1 MTVTMKKYLLI
12 TAAALLSLGSCDD
25 FLDLQPEYLV
35 NEKAFYETAGDFE
48 TALIGNYSALQGLHD
63 ASILYLG
70 ELTTDNAEIQWTS
83 PTTSE
88 MECDEMNVTS
98 TNGFVNAVW
107 NSCFTTISRCNNIL
121 SRMEAVDMNEAVKSQ
136 YRGEALFLRA
146 YNYFYLVRLFGD
158 VPIVEESFRSP
169 GEIAAFDMARK
180 PAGEVYQL
188 IMEDLMTAAELL
200 QGVTGLSKSRASEG
214 AAKTLLGKVYL
225 TRQDYASAAAVLK
238 EVIDMNAYSLV
249 PDYKTL
255 FTNGNDELLESI
267 FEIKYLSG
275 NVGEGNSF
283 SSLFTP
289 PRFDMAI
296 FPGNMQG
303 SGRIVPTADVANAYE
318 AGDVRR
324 EASIADSVL
333 LVDGT
338 YAENIYGLKF
348 VDFTTGLVGD
358 GGINFTSLRY
368 ADVLLMYAEA
378 LNETGNTDGA
388 SVYLNMVRDR
398 AGLDPVS
405 GLSSSEFA
413 LALEQERRVEFL
425 SEGHRWFDLLRT
437 GRVQTVLN
445 DYFAEKGLNFSVE
458 ENELLMPI
466 PQAEIDIDPTLEQ
479 NTGY

>member
-1 MTVTMKKYLLI
+1 MKKYMLI
-12 TAAALLSLGSCDD
+12 AATVLVCLSSCDD
-25 FLDLQPEYLV
+25 FLTLQPEYLV
-35 NEKAFYETAGDFE
+35 NENTFYKSANDFE

-88 MECDEMNVTS
+88 MECDEMNLTS
-98 TNGFVNAVW
+98 TNTFANAVW

-121 SRMEAVDMNEAVKSQ
+121 SRIASVDMDESLKSQ

-180 PAGEVYQL
+180 PASEVYQ
-188 IMEDLMTAAELL
+188 IITGDLMMADDLL
-200 QGVTGLSKSRASEG
+200 QGVTGLSKSRASAG

-225 TRQDYASAAAVLK
+225 TRQDYPAAATELK
-238 EVIDMNAYSLV
+238 EVIDRNTYSLEA
-249 PDYKTL
+249 DYKSL
-255 FTNGNDELLESI
+255 FTNGNDELGESI

-275 NVGEGNSF
+275 NLGEGNSF
-283 SSLFTP
+283 SSVFTP

-303 SGRIVPTADVANAYE
+303 SGRIVPTADVVSAYE
-318 AGDVRR
+318 PGDVRR
-324 EASIADSVL
+324 AASIADSVQ

-338 YAENIYGLKF
+338 SAANIYGLKF
-348 VDFTTGLVGD
+348 VDFTTGVVGD
-358 GGINFTSLRY
+358 GGINFTALRY

-378 LNETGNTDGA
+378 LNETGNTADA
-388 SVYLNMVRDR
+388 TTFLNRVRDR
-398 AGLDPVS
+398 AGLPSLS
-405 GLSSSEFA
+405 GLSGSDFA

-425 SEGHRWFDLLRT
+425 GEGHRWFDLVRT
-437 GRVQTVLN
+437 GRAQTVLN
-445 DYFAEKGLNFSVE
+445 DYFADKGLNFSVA

-466 PQAEIDIDPTLEQ
+466 PQNEIDIDPNLVQ